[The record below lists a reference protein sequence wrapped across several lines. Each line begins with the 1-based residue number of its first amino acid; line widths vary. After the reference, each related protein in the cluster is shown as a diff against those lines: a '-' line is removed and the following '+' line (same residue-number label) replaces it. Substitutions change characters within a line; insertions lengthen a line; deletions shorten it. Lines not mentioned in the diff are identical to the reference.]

1 MTYSQIIAR
10 LQAHQDYVYRQLF
23 LNRNKDEVEW
33 TILCTCLRGSQNYG
47 LDHKDSDVDSVTII
61 VPTVHSLIMKHIYS
75 KEYTLEKE
83 KLTVVDIYSY
93 IEYLKKGNP
102 ALLETTCTDYFVV
115 PEKEYYSYKKD
126 LCEMGKQLL
135 YCQPKATAFSVI
147 GNIFSLLNK
156 VYRNDDYDVKA
167 MSGAFRLYEWL
178 VLYLKNEL
186 DKDAPFEMK
195 ESWFLREYWDIRAC
209 DRVDDHEVVYN
220 NTMAIRDA
228 LTTNDS
234 EKLEEQLK
242 AKPIMLESSANG
254 VFQRLANWYLKVVQE
269 VNKI

>member
-1 MTYSQIIAR
+1 MTYSQVIQR
-10 LQAHQDYVYRQLF
+10 LQVHQEYVHKQLF
-23 LNRNKDEVEW
+23 LNRNKDEIGW

-47 LDHKDSDVDSVTII
+47 LDHRDSDVDSVTII
-61 VPTVHSLIMKHIYS
+61 VPTIHSLIMKHIYS

-93 IEYLKKGNP
+93 IEHLKKSNP

-115 PEKEYYSYKKD
+115 PVEEYSSYKKE
-126 LCEMGKQLL
+126 LCELGKQLL
-135 YCQPKATAFSVI
+135 YCQPKNTAFSVI
-147 GNIFSLLNK
+147 GNIFSLLDK

-195 ESWFLREYWDIRAC
+195 ASCFLREYWNIRAG
-209 DRVDDHEVVYN
+209 DSVDDHEVVYN
-220 NTMAIRDA
+220 NTMAIRNA
-228 LTTNDS
+228 LAANDS
-234 EKLEEQLK
+234 EKLAEQLK
-242 AKPIMLESSANG
+242 ANPIMLEPLTNG
-254 VFQRLANWYLKVVQE
+254 VSQRLANWYLKVVQE